1 MGPQV
6 AGVEGYPG
14 ATLNDTIPERQRA
27 MMPPKSGSGV
37 GGIMERTADIV
48 IVGGGIMGAS
58 VAWHLARRHAG
69 QVVLLERDVVAAGA
83 SGRTGA
89 LLRRHYSNRP
99 EAILAHRSWETFA
112 HWPEIVGGLPVHTP
126 SGLIVT
132 VDTSPGRAA
141 NVERLRRNVALQNEI
156 GIPARVV
163 SQADLRIL
171 QPQANWDDVTYAAC
185 ETDSGYVDAILATHG
200 MARAAREAGAQ
211 VREGVGVLQILAD
224 GQRVSGVRTTVGE
237 IAARTV
243 VVAAG
248 PWTPALVEPVGVSLP
263 IEALRVQVAILQ
275 RPLDVAEHM
284 VYLDTAAG
292 IFTRPWAPGR
302 TMIGV
307 GGGDQHD
314 PVDPDDFETRNDAA
328 YGDLARTAV
337 SRRIP
342 GMRRARY
349 LHGHAGLYDMTPDAH
364 PIIGAAGPDG
374 LYVAAGFSGAGFKKG
389 PAVGEA
395 LAELI
400 LGPDHGPEWVDLAP
414 FSAERFATADWQK
427 PWGPDEYE
435 FSSDFGHGL

>member
-1 MGPQV
+1 
-6 AGVEGYPG
+6 
-14 ATLNDTIPERQRA
+14 
-27 MMPPKSGSGV
+27 
-37 GGIMERTADIV
+37 MEQTADIV

-58 VAWHLARRHAG
+58 LAWHLARRGAG
-69 QVVLLERDVVAAGA
+69 RVVLLERDVVAAGA

-89 LLRRHYSNRP
+89 LLRRHYSNAP
-99 EAILAHRSWETFA
+99 EAILAHRSWGTFA
-112 HWPEIVGGLPVHTP
+112 HWPEIIGGPPVHTP
-126 SGLIVT
+126 CGLIVT
-132 VDTSPGRAA
+132 VDNSPERAA
-141 NVERLRRNVALQNEI
+141 NVDRMRRNVAMQNEV
-156 GIPARVV
+156 GIPSRVV
-163 SQADLRIL
+163 TRAELEEL
-171 QPQANWDDVTYAAC
+171 QPQANWDDVTVAAY
-185 ETDSGYVDAILATHG
+185 EPDSGYVDAIPATQG
-200 MARAAREAGAQ
+200 MARAAREAGAA
-211 VREGVGVLQILAD
+211 VCEGVRVLEVLAD
-224 GQRVSGVRTTVGE
+224 GNCVTGVRTTSGD
-237 IAARTV
+237 IATGTV

-248 PWTPALVEPVGVSLP
+248 PWTTALMRSLGVELP

-314 PVDPDDFETRNDAA
+314 PVDPDSFETRNDAG
-328 YGDLARTAV
+328 YGDLAIAAI
-337 SRRIP
+337 SQRIP
-342 GMRRARY
+342 GMRNARY

-364 PIIGAAGPDG
+364 PVIGAVGPDG

-395 LAELI
+395 LADLI
-400 LGPDHGPEWVDLAP
+400 LAPEDGPDWVNLAP
-414 FSAERFATADWQK
+414 FAPDRFAGEGWRQ

>member
-1 MGPQV
+1 
-6 AGVEGYPG
+6 
-14 ATLNDTIPERQRA
+14 
-27 MMPPKSGSGV
+27 
-37 GGIMERTADIV
+37 MEQTADTV

-58 VAWHLARRHAG
+58 LAWQLARRGAG
-69 QVVLLERDVVAAGA
+69 KVMLLERDVVAAGA

-89 LLRRHYSNRP
+89 LLRRHYSNQP
-99 EAILAHRSWETFA
+99 EAVLAHRSWETFA
-112 HWPEIVGGLPVHTP
+112 HWPEIVGGPPVHTP

-132 VDTSPGRAA
+132 VDTSPERAA
-141 NVERLRRNVALQNEI
+141 NVDRMRRNVAMQNKV
-156 GIPARVV
+156 GIPSRVV
-163 SQADLRIL
+163 SRAELQAL
-171 QPQANWDDVTYAAC
+171 QPQANWDDLSFAAY
-185 ETDSGYVDAILATHG
+185 EPDSGYVDAIPATHG
-200 MARAAREAGAQ
+200 MARAARAAGAQ
-211 VREGVGVLQILAD
+211 VREGVGVLQLLTD
-224 GQRVSGVRTTVGE
+224 GDRVSGVRTTAGD
-237 IAARTV
+237 IAAGTV

-248 PWTPALVEPVGVSLP
+248 PWTPALMQSAGVSLP

-302 TMIGV
+302 TLIGV

-314 PVDPDDFETRNDAA
+314 PVNPDTFETRNDAG
-328 YGDLARTAV
+328 YGDLAIAAI

-395 LAELI
+395 LADLI
-400 LGPDHGPEWVDLAP
+400 LAPESGPDWVDLAP
-414 FSAERFATADWQK
+414 FSADRFAALTWQK
-427 PWGPDEYE
+427 PWGQDEYE

>member
-1 MGPQV
+1 
-6 AGVEGYPG
+6 
-14 ATLNDTIPERQRA
+14 
-27 MMPPKSGSGV
+27 
-37 GGIMERTADIV
+37 MERTADIV

-58 VAWHLARRHAG
+58 LAWHLARRSAG
-69 QVVLLERDVVAAGA
+69 RVVLLERDVIAAGA

-89 LLRRHYSNRP
+89 LLRRHYSNLP
-99 EAILAHRSWETFA
+99 EAVLAHRSWRTFA
-112 HWPEIVGGLPVHTP
+112 NWPEIVGGPPVHTP

-132 VDTSPGRAA
+132 VDTSPERAS
-141 NVERLRRNVALQNEI
+141 NVERMRRNVAMQNEV
-156 GIPARVV
+156 GIPSRVV
-163 SQADLRIL
+163 SQVELQEL
-171 QPQANWDDVTYAAC
+171 QPQANWDDVTVAAY
-185 ETDSGYVDAILATHG
+185 EPDSGYVDSIPATQG
-200 MARAAREAGAQ
+200 MARAARSASAE
-211 VREGVGVLQILAD
+211 VHEGVRVLQVLTD
-224 GQRVSGVRTTVGE
+224 GDRVSGVRTTAGD
-237 IAARTV
+237 IAAGTV

-248 PWTPALVEPVGVSLP
+248 PWTSALLRTAGVELP

-314 PVDPDDFETRNDAA
+314 PVDPDAFENRNDEEYGAVAIAA
-328 YGDLARTAV
+328 I
-337 SRRIP
+337 SQRIP
-342 GMRRARY
+342 GMRHARY

-364 PIIGAAGPDG
+364 PVLGAAGPDG

-395 LAELI
+395 LADLI
-400 LGPDHGPEWVDLAP
+400 LAPERGPDWVDLG
-414 FSAERFATADWQK
+414 RFAADRFAGGGWQE

>member
-1 MGPQV
+1 M
-6 AGVEGYPG
+6 
-14 ATLNDTIPERQRA
+14 DR
-27 MMPPKSGSGV
+27 M
-37 GGIMERTADIV
+37 ADIV

-58 VAWHLARRHAG
+58 LAWHLARRGAG
-69 QVVLLERDVVAAGA
+69 QVVLLERDVMAAGA

-112 HWPEIVGGLPVHTP
+112 HWPEIVGGPPVHTP

-141 NVERLRRNVALQNEI
+141 NVARMRRNVAMQNEV
-156 GIPARVV
+156 GIPSRVV
-163 SQADLRIL
+163 SQAELQAL
-171 QPQANWDDVTYAAC
+171 QPQANWDDVAFAAY
-185 ETDSGYVDAILATHG
+185 EPDSGYVDAIPATQG
-200 MARAAREAGAQ
+200 LARAARAAGAQ
-211 VREGVGVLQILAD
+211 VREGVGMLQLLID
-224 GQRVSGVRTTVGE
+224 GDRVSGVRTTAGD
-237 IAARTV
+237 IAAGTV

-248 PWTPALVEPVGVSLP
+248 PWTPALMQSAGVSLP

-292 IFTRPWAPGR
+292 IFTRPWSPGR
-302 TMIGV
+302 TLIGV

-314 PVDPDDFETRNDAA
+314 PVDPNAFETRNDAG
-328 YGDLARTAV
+328 YGDLAIAAI

-395 LAELI
+395 LADLI
-400 LGPDHGPEWVDLAP
+400 LSPETGSDWVDLAP
-414 FSAERFATADWQK
+414 FSAARFAGSHWQQ

-435 FSSDFGHGL
+435 ISSDFGHGL